1 MRLFEDA
8 AELASMIGQE
18 IGVSGWHTLDQTQI
32 QAFADATLDQQWIHT
47 DPWRAAAGPFGA
59 TVAHGYLSLSML
71 PYLAGQVY
79 RVHGAAMIINY
90 GLNRVRFPAPAR
102 VNSRIRDRL
111 TLASVTD
118 TANGRQLQFH
128 HLIELEGSEKPAC
141 IAETV
146 SLLRS

>member
-1 MRLFEDA
+1 
-8 AELASMIGQE
+8 
-18 IGVSGWHTLDQTQI
+18 
-32 QAFADATLDQQWIHT
+32 
-47 DPWRAAAGPFGA
+47 PFGA
-59 TVAHGYLSLSML
+59 TLAHGYLSLSML

-79 RVHGAAMIINY
+79 RVQGAAMIINY
-90 GLNRVRFPAPAR
+90 GLNKVRFPAPAL

-111 TLASVTD
+111 TLASVTN
-118 TANGRQLQFH
+118 TANGRQLQFR

>member
-8 AELASMIGQE
+8 AELAGMTGQE
-18 IGVSGWHTLDQTQI
+18 IGVSSWHTVDQSQI

-47 DPWRAAAGPFGA
+47 DPGRALAGPFGA

-71 PYLAGQVY
+71 PYLASQVY

-111 TLASVTD
+111 TLNSVTD

>member
-1 MRLFEDA
+1 MRIFKDA
-8 AELASMIGQE
+8 AELAGMTGQE
-18 IGVSGWHTLDQTQI
+18 IGVSGWHCLDQAQI

-47 DPWRAAAGPFGA
+47 DPERAAGGPFGA

-79 RVHGAAMIINY
+79 RVEGASMIINY
-90 GLNRVRFPAPAR
+90 GLNKVRFPAPAR
-102 VNSRIRDRL
+102 ANSRIRDRL
-111 TLASVTD
+111 TLASVSE

-128 HLIELEGSEKPAC
+128 HVIELEGSQKPAC

>member
-8 AELASMIGQE
+8 AELASMTGQE
-18 IGVSGWHTLDQTQI
+18 IGVSSWHTVDQTQI

-47 DPWRAAAGPFGA
+47 DPERALAGPFGA

-71 PYLAGQVY
+71 PYLASQIY

-111 TLASVTD
+111 TLNSVTD
-118 TANGRQLQFH
+118 TANGQQLQFH

>member
-8 AELASMIGQE
+8 AELAGMTGQE
-18 IGVSGWHTLDQTQI
+18 IGVSSWHTVDQSQI

-47 DPWRAAAGPFGA
+47 DPERALAGPFGT

-71 PYLAGQVY
+71 PYLASQVY

-111 TLASVTD
+111 TLNSVTD